1 MANFSD
7 NLPTW
12 LRNIFFNR
20 NDKFYLRNSYM
31 LGSKQAVYLDV
42 DRPYELYNTIAE
54 LKQVID
60 RDAAMFS
67 NMIIK
72 QQSLKDNSVTDITD
86 INLLKLL
93 ENPNPLQ
100 SQNAWLSNYRQQ
112 YLVYGN
118 QFIYKN
124 ITTALSNYP
133 TTLFNISPKYM
144 SPYLS
149 GKVFDQLKIEDIIL
163 YYEYAEA
170 NSQKKKYEPKDILYT
185 KITDLDNP
193 IIGMSPLTSIRLPL
207 SNTKLAYD
215 YRNIIMG
222 EKGAIGILSNQSKD
236 SMGAIPLRKEE
247 KEAIQNAYLNNYGIG
262 AGQQR
267 IHITEASLNWQPMTY
282 PTKDLLLFEEV
293 DANKLTIVDHF
304 GSNINLFSSK
314 NQTYENVRNA
324 IKQVYQDT
332 IQPAADQFLQALSK
346 FIGLDENYRLV
357 ATYEHI
363 PILQADEVMKAQ
375 TTQTYVNTI
384 SQLVTSGI
392 INQLTAV
399 SMLDSLG
406 IKINAVGGGN

>member
-1 MANFSD
+1 MANLSD

-42 DRPYELYNTIAE
+42 DRPYEVYNTIAE
-54 LKQVID
+54 PRQVID
-60 RDAAMFS
+60 KDAAMFS

-72 QQSLKDNSVTDITD
+72 QQSLKDNSITDITD
-86 INLLKLL
+86 VNLLKLL
-93 ENPNPLQ
+93 ERPNPLQ
-100 SQNAWLSNYRQQ
+100 SQNEWLSNYRKQ

-118 QFIYKN
+118 QFLYKN

-133 TTLFNISPKYM
+133 TTLFNISPRYM

-170 NSQKKKYEPKDILYT
+170 NSQKKKYDPKDILYT

-193 IIGMSPLTSIRLPL
+193 IIGVSPLTSLRLPL

-346 FIGLDENYRLV
+346 FIGLDDNYRLV

-363 PILQADEVMKAQ
+363 PILQDDEEMKAQ

-406 IKINAVGGGN
+406 IKINSVGGG